1 MKMRPDAFPTRVW
14 MLKLVVLLPVALL
27 CMASANA
34 IRQSIPSQVARGH
47 DLYTQHCEGCHGD
60 AATGAGAQPGTPLN
74 STAGHTWH
82 HSDAQLTDIILGKIV
97 TPGRTMPSYAGQLTE
112 QDVQAILSYIK
123 SNWPEDL
130 RRHQAEMK

>member
-1 MKMRPDAFPTRVW
+1 
-14 MLKLVVLLPVALL
+14 MLKLAGLLLVTLL
-27 CMASANA
+27 CMACAKT
-34 IRQSIPSQVARGH
+34 IQQSIPSQVARGRE
-47 DLYTQHCEGCHGD
+47 LYTQNCQVCHGD

-74 STAGHTWH
+74 SAAGHTWH
-82 HSDAQLTDIILGKIV
+82 HSDAQLTDIILGRIV

-112 QDVQAILSYIK
+112 QDIQAILSYIK